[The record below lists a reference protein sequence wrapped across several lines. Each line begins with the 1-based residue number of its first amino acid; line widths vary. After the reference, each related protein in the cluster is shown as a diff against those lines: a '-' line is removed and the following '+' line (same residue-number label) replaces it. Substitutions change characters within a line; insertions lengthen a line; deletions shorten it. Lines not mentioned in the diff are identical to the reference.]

1 MQIQIGT
8 KLQITHGKEVIQVV
22 VTAIGEDY
30 IEGDVL
36 NNRCLKT
43 LCFVHSQVVA
53 ILTPWTHFIGR

>member
-36 NNRCLKT
+36 NNRCLKS
-43 LCFVHSQVVA
+43 LCFVRSQVVA
-53 ILTPWTHFIGR
+53 ILTP

>member
-8 KLQITHGKEVIQVV
+8 KLQISHVKEVIQVV
-22 VTAIGEDY
+22 VTSIGEDY

-43 LCFVHSQVVA
+43 LCFVRSQVVA
-53 ILTPWTHFIGR
+53 ILTP